1 MIKFFNTLTHK
12 KQIFKPLKDKLVRL
26 YTCGP
31 TVYSYAHIGNLRT
44 YIFEDILKRVLRYNG
59 FKIRHVMN
67 ITDVG
72 HLTSQADS
80 GEDKM
85 ELAAKKEKRDAWAIA
100 KFYTKAFKKDLKN
113 LNIEEPDIWVKAT
126 ETIKDQIELI
136 KILEKKGFTYRIK
149 DGIYFDTAKLKTYGR
164 LWPKNLKKHIKESD
178 LEKYARIEQIEGKKS
193 LTDFALWKFTPE
205 GVKRQMEWD
214 SPWGKGFPG
223 WHTECVV
230 MASKFLGIPFDIHC
244 GGIDHILIHHTNEI
258 AQAEAAY
265 QKILAKFWLH
275 GEFLVLDKGKMSKS
289 EGSFITLNN
298 LIKKKINP
306 LAYRYFCLNTH
317 YRQKLTFYWDGL
329 MAAQNA
335 LENLYEKVR
344 EIKREAVKEKNK
356 KFSKEALQ
364 YQKKFLQA
372 INDDLKMP
380 QALAIMWQV
389 IKEQKISAG
398 EKYKLLLNFD
408 KVLGLKINE
417 IKEEK
422 IPQKILELVK
432 KRERYRQQKNFE
444 KADEIREQ
452 IKKEGYWVED
462 TPNGP
467 VIKKLNN

>member
-100 KFYTKAFKKDLKN
+100 KFYTEAFKKDLKN

-164 LWPKNLKKHIKESD
+164 LWPKNLKKYIKESD
-178 LEKYARIEQIEGKKS
+178 LAKYARIEQIEGKKS

-258 AQAEAAY
+258 AQSEAAY
-265 QKILAKFWLH
+265 GKILANYWLH
-275 GEFLVLDKGKMSKS
+275 GEFLILDKGKMSKS
-289 EGSFITLNN
+289 EGNFITLND
-298 LIKKKINP
+298 LIAKNFDP
-306 LAYRYFCLNTH
+306 LAYRYFCFTTH
-317 YRQKLTFYWDGL
+317 YRQKLTFSWEGL
-329 MAAQNA
+329 SAAQAA
-335 LENLYEKVR
+335 LNRLYEKV
-344 EIKREAVKEKNK
+344 KEFK
-356 KFSKEALQ
+356 KEAKNNRLIAEKRVKK
-364 YQKKFLQA
+364 YQKKFISL
-372 INDDLKMP
+372 ISNDLKMP
-380 QALAIMWQV
+380 QTLALMWQL
-389 IKEQKISAG
+389 IKDKNISNS
-398 EKYKLLLNFD
+398 EKYYLLINFD
-408 KVLGLKINE
+408 EVFGFNLAKL
-417 IKEEK
+417 KEET
-422 IPQKILELVK
+422 IPQNILKLIK
-432 KRERYRQQKNFE
+432 KREIYRQQKNYQ
-444 KADEIREQ
+444 KADELRKK
-452 IKKEGYWVED
+452 IKNLGYIIED
-462 TPNGP
+462 TPSGS
-467 VIKKLNN
+467 VVRRR